1 MHFFFAANE
10 YTTNTEHTHSE
21 RTTFQFLML
30 QFAVFVL
37 SSQLYLFSRFFL
49 ISLSLS
55 LFEFHNDVPWI
66 SKNRASH
73 AHSNAFFLFYLHFLR
88 FVVNVSCEAWIS
100 VVVILFC
107 SGKYLSSLFC
117 FGAKIV
123 KK

>member
-49 ISLSLS
+49 ISLS

-117 FGAKIV
+117 FEAKIV